1 MEPLCLVFAGH
12 PTVQE
17 ATQEQTGTVTK
28 KVALIIP
35 SDNFRDEEL
44 FETKR
49 VVDAAQIETVI
60 ASSRLGIIRGSLGSL
75 TEARVLVNQL
85 RIDDYD
91 AIVFIGGTGV
101 VEYVNNPVELNIARE
116 TVRKGKILAA
126 IGTAPTILANA
137 NVLAG
142 LRATSLLSERE
153 ILTQAGAV
161 YTGTPVEQ
169 DRLIITA
176 SGPAAAVMFGR
187 AIVDALIM

>member
-1 MEPLCLVFAGH
+1 M
-12 PTVQE
+12 
-17 ATQEQTGTVTK
+17 
-28 KVALIIP
+28 
-35 SDNFRDEEL
+35 
-44 FETKR
+44 
-49 VVDAAQIETVI
+49 
-60 ASSRLGIIRGSLGSL
+60 
-75 TEARVLVNQL
+75 
-85 RIDDYD
+85 
-91 AIVFIGGTGV
+91 
-101 VEYVNNPVELNIARE
+101 NIARE